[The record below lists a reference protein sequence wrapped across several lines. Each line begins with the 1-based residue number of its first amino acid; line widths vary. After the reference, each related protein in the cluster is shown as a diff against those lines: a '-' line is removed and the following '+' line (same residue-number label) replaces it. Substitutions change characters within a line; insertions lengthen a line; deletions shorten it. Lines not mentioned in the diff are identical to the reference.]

1 LFIFNPRPPGLPH
14 SADNIQLIKFQLV
27 CKRVNLGKNKFSDE
41 EFRVWAKAA
50 FTWSGRPCSLQDVK
64 HSRNDNE
71 DAEDEEEAEEYA
83 EEAEEAEEW
92 CGGDDWEEC
101 ME

>member
-1 LFIFNPRPPGLPH
+1 M
-14 SADNIQLIKFQLV
+14 

-71 DAEDEEEAEEYA
+71 DAEDEEEAEQSTRRRRRRRKSGAGETIGRSA
-83 EEAEEAEEW
+83 WSDVIMMCNVVLIELSR
-92 CGGDDWEEC
+92 
-101 ME
+101 